1 MEKIKKSSKVFMFIA
16 STLFSISL
24 FAGVQSTHNPERK
37 RINSET
43 FTEQV
48 YKKFEKLQEM
58 IADEMYVEARS
69 GLNKL
74 LEGRLNNFENATVN
88 QYIGW
93 VDLGEGKYIEAAK
106 RFQVAIESDSLPN
119 QTHFKLM
126 LQMAQIYFAS
136 EQYQNALNILE
147 RYYDG
152 VLQVEDKTYAFEA
165 NIYFVMEDY
174 DKAIPIISK
183 AISLSEK
190 PQEKWNYLLYAAYKQ
205 TSKYRQAAAV
215 MEKLIQINPSKKEY
229 WKYLSADYFNLKED
243 KKSLAV
249 LALAKESGLIAEDE
263 KEIVRLFQL
272 YSYLEIPYSAGKV
285 LEKGLKDGVVKP
297 SFKRWED
304 LGKTWYAAAEMDN
317 ALKAY
322 NEASKLATDGKI
334 DLYRAYIYLD
344 KEDWNNL
351 IASVNTA
358 LEKGGLKDYQYG
370 KAWMLIGNAHTELKR
385 YSQAIAAFKEAA
397 KYPKSRKGA
406 NQWIDHLHARA
417 KQEKRRAE
425 IETANAAERA
435 ANAIK

>member
-1 MEKIKKSSKVFMFIA
+1 MKSKLCLFIIFCFL
-16 STLFSISL
+16 SQNVLSGSYKT
-24 FAGVQSTHNPERK
+24 GNKERK
-37 RINSET
+37 RTNSEA
-43 FTEQV
+43 FSEQV

-69 GLNKL
+69 GLNDL
-74 LEGRLNNFENATVN
+74 LERRLNAFETAHVN

-93 VDLGEGKYIEAAK
+93 IDSAEGKYGEAAK
-106 RFQVAIESDSLPN
+106 RFQVAIDSDSLPN
-119 QTHFKLM
+119 QAHFGMMK
-126 LQMAQIYFAS
+126 QMAQMYMAG
-136 EQYQNALNILE
+136 EQYQKAIDILQE
-147 RYYDG
+147 YYKG
-152 VLQVEDKTYAFEA
+152 VVEVEDKIYALEA
-165 NIYFVMEDY
+165 NIYYLMEKY
-174 DKAIPIISK
+174 EKVIPVISK
-183 AISLSEK
+183 AIELSEE
-190 PQEKWNYLLYAAYKQ
+190 PQEKWTYMLYGAYKQ
-205 TSKYRQAAAV
+205 TSKFREAAAV

-249 LALAKESGLIAEDE
+249 LALAKESGLIADDE

-304 LGKTWYAAAEMDN
+304 LGKAWYAAAEMDN
-317 ALKAY
+317 ALSAY

-358 LEKGGLKDYQYG
+358 LEKGGLKEYQYG

-385 YSQAIAAFKEAA
+385 YSKAIEAFRKAA

-406 NQWIDHLHARA
+406 NQWISHLQTRA

-425 IETANAAERA
+425 IERANAAERA
-435 ANAIK
+435 ANAIKE